1 MSITDLMTNEEKLS
15 RVGKKWLPEEDA
27 ILLQEITDKK
37 TFDEISLEH
46 KRTITGIKSRIIS
59 QILYPKYKNNNLSID
74 DLSSEYNIEKEL
86 VHKYINKLEL
96 KSQKTIEEK
105 EEKEENNDIEPKTK
119 RKVLLEKVVSL
130 ETKMLIIEQKL
141 DYIISI
147 IT

>member
-96 KSQKTIEEK
+96 KSQKTIEQI
-105 EEKEENNDIEPKTK
+105 EENNDIEPKTK

-141 DYIISI
+141 DYIIGI